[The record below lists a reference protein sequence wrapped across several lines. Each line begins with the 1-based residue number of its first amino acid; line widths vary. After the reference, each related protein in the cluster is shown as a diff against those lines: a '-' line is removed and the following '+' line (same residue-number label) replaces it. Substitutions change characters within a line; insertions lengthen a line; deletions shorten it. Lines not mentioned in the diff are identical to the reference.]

1 MLFHSPQAIKV
12 PVRGKLSAGVIFSIS
27 FRRIKVPMRKKAR
40 EREKEEGRGSSIPL
54 GGITGPIR
62 GKLGAGGR
70 EMLFHSPHTEQR
82 CPWREKGGKEM
93 LFPSPLEE

>member
-12 PVRGKLSAGVIFSIS
+12 PVRGKLSAVVIFSIS
-27 FRRIKVPMRKKAR
+27 FRRIKAPIRKKAR
-40 EREKEEGRGSSIPL
+40 EGERAEGRDSSIPL

-70 EMLFHSPHTEQR
+70 EILFHSPYME
-82 CPWREKGGKEM
+82 
-93 LFPSPLEE
+93 